1 MDITI
6 RKPSLG
12 VVAGTIVALLLFAG
26 RFGLNVESHSSSFTL
41 LGSVLYSFVF
51 QIRSWL
57 LIMLWLAIGID
68 YLKGTPGRTSQ
79 RVGNSSVLIL
89 FLLCFFLIGGAAF
102 TDGSAETISKAFD
115 VAVLAC
121 TVLAISVCQRRRA
134 GRDDAMYDALLW
146 ACFLI
151 GTAMSIFAILTA
163 DLTQRASVADGGPN
177 TFVRIVGVAAIAC
190 IGLKRIPRMIAFGAS
205 AGYLTLIV
213 LTQSRGGMLA
223 FLFAVSLQ
231 FIWAFGLRSKVVF
244 GAVGLASVA
253 VVANFTKLGVRCV
266 EIIQDRVFTQTF
278 VQNYTA
284 GRDEIYIDS
293 WHIWQDS
300 FLFGNGLNSWWDRLG
315 TYPHNIF
322 LELGCDNGLLGVV
335 LFTLLVG
342 IYFSNAWKCESIA
355 SKSIACITLF
365 YFLAT
370 QFSGDIYDS
379 RGLFYVGTML
389 SSASLLQEQKT
400 PASTKKLAPS
410 RAPRQNKRKRLV
422 NKLPLKTVLPS

>member
-1 MDITI
+1 
-6 RKPSLG
+6 
-12 VVAGTIVALLLFAG
+12 
-26 RFGLNVESHSSSFTL
+26 
-41 LGSVLYSFVF
+41 
-51 QIRSWL
+51 
-57 LIMLWLAIGID
+57 MLWLAIGMD
-68 YLKGTPGRTSQ
+68 CLKGTPSRTAQ
-79 RVGNSSVLIL
+79 HAGNSSVLIL

-102 TDGSAETISKAFD
+102 TDGSAETIAKALD

-121 TVLAISVCQRRRA
+121 TVLAISVCQRRLA
-134 GRDDAMYDALLW
+134 GREDAMHEALLW

-163 DLTQRASVADGGPN
+163 DLTQRASIADGGPN
-177 TFVRIVGVAAIAC
+177 TFVRIVVVAAVAC
-190 IGLKRIPRMIAFGAS
+190 IGLKRIPRIIAFGAT

-223 FLFAVSLQ
+223 FLCAVSLQ
-231 FIWAFGLRSKVVF
+231 FIWAFGWRSKVVF

-253 VVANFTKLGVRCV
+253 IVANFTKLGVRCV

-300 FLFGNGLNSWWDRLG
+300 FLFGNGLNSWWERLG
-315 TYPHNIF
+315 TYPHNII
-322 LELGCDNGLLGVV
+322 LEIGCDNGLLGVL
-335 LFTLLVG
+335 LFAILMC
-342 IYFSNAWKCESIA
+342 IYTANASKCLSIA

-365 YFLAT
+365 YFLAS

-379 RGLFYVGTML
+379 RGVFYTGTML
-389 SSASLLQEQKT
+389 SSASILREQK
-400 PASTKKLAPS
+400 KLSATSKVESSP
-410 RAPRQNKRKRLV
+410 APRKIKRKRLV
-422 NKLPLKTVLPS
+422 NDSPLKTKLSSRR